1 MESGDEDIHTK
12 IENYLTDNFGEV
24 GKKIHTGKS
33 RNDQILTDIKLFEKD
48 NLSQIA
54 KQIIE
59 LSKIFKNYS
68 SKYKAVPMPGYTH
81 MQKAMPTSV
90 GMWAESFAESCKD
103 DLKIINNAIKLI
115 DKSPLG
121 SAAGYG
127 VNLPLD
133 KQYTAKLLGF
143 SGVQN
148 IPNYCQNSKG
158 KMDLVVIGALH
169 NVMLTI
175 NKFASDVMLFT
186 TSEFGFFDVDKKLC
200 TGSSIMP
207 QKKNVDVA
215 ELLKAKTHKVLGNF
229 VQVAGIVSNLIS
241 GYNRDFQE
249 TKKPIMESFEI
260 VLSSLKATKLL
271 IIGLTPDVA
280 KLKAAMTDELYATQ
294 KALDLVAKGISFRDA
309 YKLIKK

>member
-1 MESGDEDIHTK
+1 LESGDEDVHTK

-33 RNDQILTDIKLFEKD
+33 RNDQILTDMKLFEKD
-48 NLSQIA
+48 NLLQIE

-59 LSKIFKNYS
+59 LSKIFKNYFD
-68 SKYKAVPMPGYTH
+68 KYKTIPMPGYTH
-81 MQKAMPTSV
+81 MQKAMPTTV
-90 GMWAESFAESCKD
+90 GMWAMSFAESLLD
-103 DLKIINNAIKLI
+103 DLIIINNAIKLI

-148 IPNYCQNSKG
+148 TSNYCQNSKG

-175 NKFASDVMLFT
+175 NKFASDVLLFT
-186 TSEFGFFDVDKKLC
+186 TFEFGFFDVDKKLC

-249 TKKPIMESFEI
+249 TKKPIMESLEI

-271 IIGLTPDVA
+271 INGLTPNAA
-280 KLKAAMTDELYATQ
+280 KLKAAMTEELYATQ

>member
-1 MESGDEDIHTK
+1 LENGDEDVHTK
-12 IENYLTDNFGEV
+12 IENYLTNNFGEV

-33 RNDQILTDIKLFEKD
+33 RNDQVLTDMKLFEKD
-48 NLSQIA
+48 NLLQIE

-59 LSKIFKNYS
+59 LSKIFKDFS
-68 SKYKAVPMPGYTH
+68 DKYKTIPMPGYTH
-81 MQKAMPTSV
+81 MQKAMPTTV
-90 GMWAESFAESCKD
+90 GMWAKSFVESFWD
-103 DLKIINNAIKLI
+103 DLIIVNNAIKLI

-133 KQYTAKLLGF
+133 KKYTAKLLGF
-143 SGVQN
+143 SGIQDN
-148 IPNYCQNSKG
+148 PNYCQNSKG
-158 KMDLVVIGALH
+158 KMDLLVIGALH

-175 NKFASDVMLFT
+175 NKFVSDVLLFT
-186 TSEFGFFDVDKKLC
+186 TFEFEFFDVDKKLC

-249 TKKPIMESFEI
+249 TKKPIIESLEI

-271 IIGLTPDVA
+271 INGLTPNVA
-280 KLKAAMTDELYATQ
+280 KLKAAMTEEIYATQ